1 MKTLTFNKIHKN
13 GWISYKL
20 AGQSGA
26 VFIDK
31 RLFTADALATPPA
44 TLEEALN
51 SLVEPGADASAAQAE
66 KTAKQIER
74 EAAKALKAEATA
86 KKATERL
93 EKLQASAAAAQARAD
108 AARLKASG
116 GAPPPPTESTDG
128 TPATM

>member
-1 MKTLTFNKIHKN
+1 MKTLNFNKVHKN

-20 AGQSGA
+20 AGVPGA

-31 RLFTADALATPPA
+31 RHLTAEAVANPPA

-51 SLVEPGADASAAQAE
+51 FLVEPGADASAAAAE

-74 EAAKALKAEATA
+74 EAAKAAKAEASA
-86 KKATERL
+86 AKATARL

-108 AARLKASG
+108 AARAKAAG
-116 GAPPPPTESTDG
+116 GS
-128 TPATM
+128 PAGDSPSA